1 MSTDLELR
9 MALALAGAELRLPEG
24 SPAEIGR
31 ALDALISRGIVEI
44 GAGRVPRLTAAA
56 ALLRQAHMDAPMESR
71 PAYPLAG
78 AQPSEWAAY
87 EDALHEARQAHRQR
101 WAEAVIAAA
110 DQLMQGGHATLQ
122 EGLAARQA
130 EDLHWRQER
139 AAERGLVALARLAA

>member
-1 MSTDLELR
+1 
-9 MALALAGAELRLPEG
+9 MALAMAGAELRLPEG
-24 SPAEIGR
+24 TPAEIDR

-56 ALLRQAHMDAPMESR
+56 ALLRQAHMNAPVEGR
-71 PAYPLAG
+71 PAYPLEG
-78 AQPSEWAAY
+78 AQPADWAAY
-87 EDALHEARQAHRQR
+87 EEALHEARQVHRQR

-130 EDLHWRQER
+130 EDLLWRQER
-139 AAERGLVALARLAA
+139 AAERGLVALAQFAVALARLAA